1 MHTQLPQDV
10 QLLLMVFCLL
20 GGLFLIAL
28 IRMLLLSRSN
38 RQLLLNNAKLDR
50 QALDQQIEITAVHHD
65 AMSWRAK
72 MQRQFD
78 AFRADLSHR
87 LQRSEQGNLYA
98 LGQLEAAHG
107 KSLTAALTKISELE
121 ARLAV
126 RPAAAVLPV
135 TALPDTSELPKPELP
150 KPVAIKPPPT
160 LPALPSMET
169 LRIQALESELTA
181 AKAELAASKRQTTF
195 LQHALQ
201 LARRKQTT
209 RKGSMRPSARAM

>member
-10 QLLLMVFCLL
+10 QLLLMVICLL

-28 IRMLLLSRSN
+28 IRMLMLSRSN
-38 RQLLLNNAKLDR
+38 RQLLLNNGKLDR

-72 MQRQFD
+72 MQRQFE
-78 AFRADLSHR
+78 AFRTDLSHR
-87 LQRSEQGNLYA
+87 LQRSEQGNLYV
-98 LGQLEAAHG
+98 LGQLEAAHS
-107 KSLTAALTKISELE
+107 KNLTAALAKISELE

-135 TALPDTSELPKPELP
+135 TALPDTSALPKPL
-150 KPVAIKPPPT
+150 AIKPPPT

-209 RKGSMRPSARAM
+209 RKGSMKPSARAM

>member
-1 MHTQLPQDV
+1 MMHTQLPQDV

-38 RQLLLNNAKLDR
+38 RQLLLNNGKLDR

-78 AFRADLSHR
+78 AFRTDLSHR
-87 LQRSEQGNLYA
+87 LHRSEQGNLYA
-98 LGQLEAAHG
+98 LGQLEAAHS
-107 KSLTAALTKISELE
+107 KSLTAALAKISELE

-126 RPAAAVLPV
+126 RPAAVLPV
-135 TALPDTSELPKPELP
+135 TALPDTSALS

-209 RKGSMRPSARAM
+209 RKGSMKPSARAK

>member
-38 RQLLLNNAKLDR
+38 RQLLLNSGKLDR
-50 QALDQQIEITAVHHD
+50 QAQDQQIEVTAIHHD

-72 MQRQFD
+72 TQRQFD
-78 AFRADLSHR
+78 AFRADLAHR
-87 LQRSEQGNLYA
+87 LQQSEQGNQHA
-98 LGQLEAAHG
+98 LGQLEAAHS
-107 KSLTAALTKISELE
+107 KSLAAALVKISELE

-135 TALPDTSELPKPELP
+135 AALPDTSELP
-150 KPVAIKPPPT
+150 KPVAIKPPPS

-169 LRIQALESELTA
+169 LRVQALESELTA
-181 AKAELAASKRQTTF
+181 TKAELEISKRQAAF

-201 LARRKQTT
+201 LARRKQAV
-209 RKGSMRPSARAM
+209 RKCVKPSARAM